1 MPLLCGKHNINYLS
15 GRVNHHWNGDK
26 IHQVVRMHT
35 QAGTKEQLTPTLYLS
50 YFSHQ
55 YSSQVQ
61 LKGPCLEKLWYG
73 QTAHWHPNHQSQS
86 SLLCLFSLSCNT
98 NLQRTRQPFPPLC
111 SHSHPQFPALLCQSL
126 VFTPSPKTDY
136 WKIQCPAS
144 CYKCYRNARTSEK
157 IFMDNDICGWFVII
171 AAVLNL
177 DRRSGLQ
184 GETQRKFP

>member
-1 MPLLCGKHNINYLS
+1 MPLLCGKHNTHYLS
-15 GRVNHHWNGDK
+15 GRVNHHWNRDK

-86 SLLCLFSLSCNT
+86 SLLCLFSLSCST

-111 SHSHPQFPALLCQSL
+111 SHSHPSSLLSSARAWCPHPLPKQTTESSNPLL
-126 VFTPSPKTDY
+126 VA
-136 WKIQCPAS
+136 I
-144 CYKCYRNARTSEK
+144 NA
-157 IFMDNDICGWFVII
+157 IGMPG
-171 AAVLNL
+171 
-177 DRRSGLQ
+177 
-184 GETQRKFP
+184 P